1 MSDQSPSIELNSELT
16 PIQRW
21 LTEIDMAELELKK
34 FHERGRRVTRRF
46 LDERDMLQA
55 ENKWFNIFYANTNI
69 LESALYAQLPK
80 PVVSRRFKDYD
91 DDVARVAALILQRA
105 ITQDLDDPRD
115 TFDSTI
121 RACVQ
126 DRLIPGLAQA
136 WLRLETDT
144 AELPYTDEFGEETEP
159 PEGYEPMM
167 KITDQKVCVDY
178 VFWQDFLW
186 SPCRVWEER
195 RWTGRRVYMDRA
207 ALIKRFGEK
216 KGKLIPLD
224 FTPTKMGQ
232 NIEGSTPKYETLKK
246 ACVYELWDRTTKKVY
261 WVSRGYPELLDEKS
275 DPLRLT
281 GFEPCPKPMLAN
293 VTTSNC
299 TPRPDFYMV
308 QDQYSEL
315 DTLNNRISMLLSA
328 CKVVGTY
335 DKSATGVSRMLN
347 EGFDN
352 QLIPVDNWAAFAE
365 KGGLKGTIDW
375 LPLDQV
381 VQALT
386 QLINNREMIKAQIY
400 ELTGI
405 SDIVRGATK
414 ASETLGAQELKSK
427 FASIAIKKRQDQVA
441 QFAADILRIKA
452 EIQVK
457 HFDPEILVKKSNIQ
471 ATGEANQ
478 QYVPQA
484 MELLASDE
492 GFEWRI
498 QVTADSI
505 AQADYAMEKADR
517 LEFLNAASAYIEKS
531 SEMMTSKP
539 QYAPM
544 LVGMLKWATAGF
556 RNTAEIEGM
565 LDQQLDALQ
574 KQPPAPPPPDPAQQ
588 KAQAEMQKMQA
599 ELQVAQQR
607 NQMEMQAEQQHNAME
622 IQMQQSELAFK
633 ERMNQMEM
641 QMAKLEFDFKV
652 RELELRERE
661 LQMEFDMEGAA
672 AARDERTAL
681 IENQMNLRASAQQH
695 AQKLQQSKEAAKV
708 SKVNGAVH

>member
-1 MSDQSPSIELNSELT
+1 LSAQSGTIELVSELT

-21 LTEIDMAELELKK
+21 MQEIDMAEEELKK
-34 FHERGRRVTRRF
+34 FHERGRRVTKRF
-46 LDERDMLQA
+46 LDERDMVQS

-80 PVVSRRFKDYD
+80 PAVTRRFKDYD
-91 DDVARVAALILQRA
+91 DDVARVAALILQRS

-136 WLRLETDT
+136 WLRLETET
-144 AELPYTDEFGEETEP
+144 AEIPYTDELGAEAEP
-159 PEGYEPMM
+159 PEGYEPMY

-186 SPCRVWEER
+186 SPCRVWDER
-195 RWTGRRVYMDRA
+195 RWVGRRVYMDRA

-216 KGKLIPLD
+216 KGKLIPLNH
-224 FTPTKMGQ
+224 TPSKLVGTDA
-232 NIEGSTPKYETLKK
+232 GSTPKYEVLKQ
-246 ACVYELWDRTTKKVY
+246 ACVYEIWDRTTKKVF
-261 WVSRGYPELLDEKS
+261 WVSRGYPQILDEKD
-275 DPLRLT
+275 DPLKLV

-335 DKSATGVSRMLN
+335 DQSAKGVQRMLT

-381 VQALT
+381 VTALT
-386 QLINNREMIKAQIY
+386 QLIQNRELIKAQIY

-457 HFDPEILVKKSNIQ
+457 HFDPELLVKKSNIQ

-478 QYVPQA
+478 QFVPQA

-574 KQPPAPPPPDPAQQ
+574 KQPPAPPPPDPNQQ
-588 KAQAEMQKMQA
+588 KMQMEQQKIQA
-599 ELQVAQQR
+599 ELQADQQR
-607 NQMEMQAEQQHNAME
+607 NQMEAQALQMKAQLEQQSQQAELM
-622 IQMQQSELAFK
+622 FK

-641 QMAKLEFDFKV
+641 QMAKIEFDFKV

-661 LQMEFDMEGAA
+661 LQMEFDMAGAE
-672 AARDERTAL
+672 AAREERTAL

-695 AQKLQQSKEAAKV
+695 EQKLQQSKEAAKA
-708 SKVNGAVH
+708 KVNGAVH